1 LNSPFNGVEEEELPP
16 FWKQDKFYQLMM
28 AIARYLV
35 IAIIAWVMWRKLV
48 HPAWIRHQET
58 SLRRMEMEK
67 EARQGWRPCNP
78 LFNCLIIIYIND
90 LYFTLRCNKGIKK
103 VLWLKINH
111 ILNVMTSGE
120 ELNS

>member
-1 LNSPFNGVEEEELPP
+1 
-16 FWKQDKFYQLMM
+16 MM

-67 EARQGWRPCNP
+67 EARQGWRSLNESIKM
-78 LFNCLIIIYIND
+78 LFLLIINQFNFHWY
-90 LYFTLRCNKGIKK
+90 T
-103 VLWLKINH
+103 
-111 ILNVMTSGE
+111 
-120 ELNS
+120 